1 MVKPRRIFGA
11 VAMIPYGKQE
21 ITQSDIDTV
30 VEALKSPLITQGPK
44 AQEFEEKVASKV
56 GAQFG
61 VSFNSATS
69 ALHCAALALGLG
81 KGDYLWT
88 TPNSFVASANCG
100 IYCGAKVDFVDINPQ
115 TYNLDAEKLEKKLK
129 STPKH
134 RLPKVLVAVHFAGQ
148 SCDMES
154 IRILSRIYQFK
165 VIEDAS
171 HALGGSYG
179 EFPIGCCKFSDI
191 TIFSFHPVKIITS
204 AEGGIATTNS
214 PKLAK
219 KMQMLKSH
227 GITKDSADL
236 KRKTQGAWY
245 YEQQMLGF
253 NYRLSELHAA
263 LGISQLSRLE
273 DYVRTR
279 NALVKT
285 YNENLRDLELITP
298 FVASYNYS
306 AFHLYV
312 IVLTKKSG
320 ITRKELFAKLQAAR
334 IGVQVHYIPIHLQP
348 FYKKFG
354 FKKGDFKVAE
364 SYYKNAISLPLFP
377 TLSEQEQQKVITLLR
392 ENVAKKVC
400 NAV

>member
-1 MVKPRRIFGA
+1 MVKPRRVFGA
-11 VAMIPYGKQE
+11 IKMIPYGKQE
-21 ITQSDIDTV
+21 ITQSDIDAV

-44 AQEFEEKVASKV
+44 AQEFEEKVANKV

-154 IRILSRIYQFK
+154 IRTLSRIYQFK

-191 TIFSFHPVKIITS
+191 TIFSFHAVKIITS
-204 AEGGIATTNS
+204 AECGMETTNS

-263 LGISQLSRLE
+263 LGISQLARLE

-312 IVLTKKSG
+312 IVLTPKSG
-320 ITRKELFAKLQAAR
+320 IKRKELFAKLQNAG

-354 FKKGDFKVAE
+354 FKKGDFKIAE

-377 TLSEQEQQKVITLLR
+377 TLSEQEQQKVIAILR
-392 ENVAKKVC
+392 ENVAKKV
-400 NAV
+400 

>member
-1 MVKPRRIFGA
+1 
-11 VAMIPYGKQE
+11 
-21 ITQSDIDTV
+21 
-30 VEALKSPLITQGPK
+30 
-44 AQEFEEKVASKV
+44 
-56 GAQFG
+56 
-61 VSFNSATS
+61 
-69 ALHCAALALGLG
+69 
-81 KGDYLWT
+81 
-88 TPNSFVASANCG
+88 
-100 IYCGAKVDFVDINPQ
+100 
-115 TYNLDAEKLEKKLK
+115 
-129 STPKH
+129 
-134 RLPKVLVAVHFAGQ
+134 
-148 SCDMES
+148 
-154 IRILSRIYQFK
+154 
-165 VIEDAS
+165 
-171 HALGGSYG
+171 
-179 EFPIGCCKFSDI
+179 
-191 TIFSFHPVKIITS
+191 
-204 AEGGIATTNS
+204 
-214 PKLAK
+214 
-219 KMQMLKSH
+219 MLKSH

-236 KRKTQGAWY
+236 KHKAQGAWY

-285 YNENLRDLELITP
+285 YNENFKDLELITP

-320 ITRKELFAKLQAAR
+320 ITRKELFAKLQAAG

-354 FKKGDFKVAE
+354 CKKGDFKTAE

>member
-1 MVKPRRIFGA
+1 
-11 VAMIPYGKQE
+11 MIPYGKQE
-21 ITQSDIDTV
+21 ITQSDIDAV

-44 AQEFEEKVASKV
+44 AQEFEKKVASKV
-56 GAQFG
+56 GAQFS

-69 ALHCAALALGLG
+69 ALHCAALALDLG

-115 TYNLDAEKLEKKLK
+115 TYNLDAKKLEKKLK

-154 IRILSRIYQFK
+154 IRTLSRIYKFK

-227 GITKDSADL
+227 GITKDSTDFKHKA
-236 KRKTQGAWY
+236 QGAWY

-279 NALVKT
+279 NALAKT
-285 YNENLRDLELITP
+285 YNANFKDLQLITP

-320 ITRKELFAKLQAAR
+320 ITRKKLFAKLQAAR
-334 IGVQVHYIPIHLQP
+334 IGAQVHYIPIHLQP

-354 FKKGDFKVAE
+354 FKKGDFKIAE

-392 ENVAKKVC
+392 ENVAKKV
-400 NAV
+400 

>member
-1 MVKPRRIFGA
+1 MVKPRRVFGA
-11 VAMIPYGKQE
+11 IKMIPYGKQE
-21 ITQSDIDTV
+21 ITQSDIDAV

-44 AQEFEEKVASKV
+44 AQEFEEKVANKV

-100 IYCGAKVDFVDINPQ
+100 IYCGAKVDFVDIDSK
-115 TYNLDAEKLEKKLK
+115 TYNLDAKKLEKKLK

-134 RLPKVLVAVHFAGQ
+134 KLPKVLVAVHFAGQ

-154 IRILSRIYQFK
+154 LKALSKIHKFK
-165 VIEDAS
+165 IIEDAS
-171 HALGGSYG
+171 HALGGSYRG
-179 EFPIGCCKFSDI
+179 FPIGSCKFSDI

-236 KRKTQGAWY
+236 KHKGAWY

-263 LGISQLSRLE
+263 LGISQLLRLE
-273 DYVRTR
+273 EYVRTR

-285 YNENLRDLELITP
+285 YDEALSDLELITP
-298 FVASYNYS
+298 FVAPYNYS

-320 ITRKELFAKLQAAR
+320 IKRKELFAKLQAAG

-348 FYKKFG
+348 FYQKFG

-377 TLSEQEQQKVITLLR
+377 TLTQEEQEKVIAALR
-392 ENVAKKVC
+392 ENVAKK
-400 NAV
+400 A